1 MKDVKKLL
9 AEQAKEVLPDERV
22 KQSIKDRLGYAE
34 TEQRYALA
42 DGGTAEKR
50 KKIWIPLVAAALALA
65 LCLGILLPVLLNDGK
80 PGAGGGLSGNK
91 FLQIDSAEDFY
102 MYGAASVGSLL
113 AAAQDTETAAYH
125 AESTATAVREV
136 KALRAQ
142 SSAARVAETA
152 FAAQNSGLT
161 DEEAAVAET
170 VNGYMALVESLLGEG
185 IIAHNTENTPAEDE
199 YAGQYAYKAIVTYHD
214 LLGGNVHYILY
225 YNTELTGSE
234 RDEEETEETF
244 SITGLLVVGGETYE
258 VRGEH
263 EKEEESEPGESE
275 SESELTFT
283 AYRTDGVPYI
293 RMRQE
298 ISSEQEGSETETE
311 QKFVYTYYDE
321 NGRAVQST
329 TAEYEEENGELEVLL
344 TVQNGGEK
352 DRLLFRNAGR
362 DGGLRVTAEI
372 GGQQYSFRIEI
383 LTDANGNAYY
393 SYEFS
398 NHHGNFDR
406 FDDDDDDDDNDD
418 DDENEENDDDD
429 D

>member
-50 KKIWIPLVAAALALA
+50 SKKIWIPLVAAALALA

-102 MYGAASVGSLL
+102 IYGAASVGSLL

-125 AESTATAVREV
+125 AESTATAGRAA

-170 VNGYMALVESLLGEG
+170 VNGYMALVESLLSEG
-185 IIAHNTENTPAEDE
+185 GFTSSVTASEREG
-199 YAGQYAYKAIVTYHD
+199 YANKMTVAYRDID
-214 LLGGNVHYILY
+214 GNSLGYEMY
-225 YNTELTGSE
+225 YN
-234 RDEEETEETF
+234 ETA
-244 SITGLLVVGGETYE
+244 L
-258 VRGEH
+258 
-263 EKEEESEPGESE
+263 P
-275 SESELTFT
+275 
-283 AYRTDGVPYI
+283 A
-293 RMRQE
+293 
-298 ISSEQEGSETETE
+298 
-311 QKFVYTYYDE
+311 
-321 NGRAVQST
+321 
-329 TAEYEEENGELEVLL
+329 
-344 TVQNGGEK
+344 
-352 DRLLFRNAGR
+352 
-362 DGGLRVTAEI
+362 
-372 GGQQYSFRIEI
+372 
-383 LTDANGNAYY
+383 
-393 SYEFS
+393 
-398 NHHGNFDR
+398 
-406 FDDDDDDDDNDD
+406 DDDDDDDYFE
-418 DDENEENDDDD
+418 DETEENYAIEGVLVIEGADYAVRGTRNAESERGESESETEFRVTLGEDRYMYVEQSEEREGEETEQEYTYSILEGRQVIERSAFEYEQEGRETEIKLSLTKDGQTQIFYFEKETERGEEYIRIRVGDKNGSQSYRVSIEKDADGNSHYVYEYAGKRTQMDRFDRYDD
-429 D
+429 